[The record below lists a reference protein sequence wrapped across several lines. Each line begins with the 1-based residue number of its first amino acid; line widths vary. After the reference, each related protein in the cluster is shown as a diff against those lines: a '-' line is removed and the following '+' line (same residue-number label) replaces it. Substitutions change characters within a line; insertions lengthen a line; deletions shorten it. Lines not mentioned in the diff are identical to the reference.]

1 MHILVTGGCGYIGSV
16 LVPKLLA
23 ASHHVTVL
31 DTMWFGNTLEPHR
44 NLSIVQG
51 DIREPHAIKAEAV
64 IHLANIPNDSAG
76 ALRPSV
82 TWEVNAL
89 GMKTLVESSIR
100 HGATQ
105 FLYASSGSVYGIS
118 NAVEVTED
126 HPLVPLTDYNKS
138 KAVAE
143 RVLLSYEKDLVIQ
156 IIRPGTCCGVS
167 PNHRLDITVNG
178 MVASALCGRIEVA
191 NGDQYRP
198 NIHIQDLTDLFAWM
212 LERPWLIGIWNACA
226 ENMTGDEIAFLVGE
240 RVKAPMVRMQSKDR
254 RSYRM
259 SNAKLSRA
267 GFMPRFGVEDA
278 IDDLLRAGH
287 KQSDSCYRVKSLQSL
302 SFSA

>member
-23 ASHHVTVL
+23 ASYHVTVL

-76 ALRPSV
+76 ALRSSV

-167 PNHRLDITVNG
+167 PNQRLDITVNG

-240 RVKAPMVRMQSKDR
+240 RVKAPIVRMQSKDR

>member
-167 PNHRLDITVNG
+167 PNQRLDITVNG

-240 RVKAPMVRMQSKDR
+240 RVKALIVRMQSKDR

-287 KQSDSCYRVKSLQSL
+287 KQSDSCYRVKSLGSI
-302 SFSA
+302 AA

>member
-16 LVPKLLA
+16 LVPKLLTG
-23 ASHHVTVL
+23 HHVTVL

-167 PNHRLDITVNG
+167 PNQRLDITVNG

-240 RVKAPMVRMQSKDR
+240 RVKALIVRMQSKDR

>member
-23 ASHHVTVL
+23 ASYHVTVL

-167 PNHRLDITVNG
+167 PNQRLDITVNG

-240 RVKAPMVRMQSKDR
+240 RVKALIVRMQSKDR

>member
-16 LVPKLLA
+16 LVPKLLTG
-23 ASHHVTVL
+23 HHVTVL

-76 ALRPSV
+76 ALRSSV

-167 PNHRLDITVNG
+167 PNQRLDITVNG

-240 RVKAPMVRMQSKDR
+240 RVKALIVRMQSKDR

>member
-16 LVPKLLA
+16 LVPKLLTG
-23 ASHHVTVL
+23 HHVTVL

-167 PNHRLDITVNG
+167 PNQRLDITVNG

-240 RVKAPMVRMQSKDR
+240 RVKAPIVRMQSKDR

>member
-167 PNHRLDITVNG
+167 PNQRLDITVNG

-240 RVKAPMVRMQSKDR
+240 RVKALIVRMQSKDR

>member
-16 LVPKLLA
+16 LVPKLLTG
-23 ASHHVTVL
+23 HHVTVL

-167 PNHRLDITVNG
+167 PNQRLDITVNG

-259 SNAKLSRA
+259 SSAKLSRA

>member
-1 MHILVTGGCGYIGSV
+1 M
-16 LVPKLLA
+16 
-23 ASHHVTVL
+23 
-31 DTMWFGNTLEPHR
+31 
-44 NLSIVQG
+44 
-51 DIREPHAIKAEAV
+51 
-64 IHLANIPNDSAG
+64 
-76 ALRPSV
+76 
-82 TWEVNAL
+82 
-89 GMKTLVESSIR
+89 
-100 HGATQ
+100 
-105 FLYASSGSVYGIS
+105 
-118 NAVEVTED
+118 
-126 HPLVPLTDYNKS
+126 
-138 KAVAE
+138 
-143 RVLLSYEKDLVIQ
+143 
-156 IIRPGTCCGVS
+156 
-167 PNHRLDITVNG
+167 NG

-240 RVKAPMVRMQSKDR
+240 RVKALIVRMQSKDR

>member
-23 ASHHVTVL
+23 ASYHVTVL

-64 IHLANIPNDSAG
+64 IHLANIPNDPAG

-118 NAVEVTED
+118 NAVEVPED

-167 PNHRLDITVNG
+167 PNQRLDITVNG

>member
-23 ASHHVTVL
+23 ASYHVTVL

-76 ALRPSV
+76 ALRSSV

-167 PNHRLDITVNG
+167 PNQRLDITVNG

-240 RVKAPMVRMQSKDR
+240 RVKALIVRMQSKDR

>member
-76 ALRPSV
+76 ALRSSV

-167 PNHRLDITVNG
+167 PNQRLDITVNG

-240 RVKAPMVRMQSKDR
+240 RVKALIVRMQSKDR